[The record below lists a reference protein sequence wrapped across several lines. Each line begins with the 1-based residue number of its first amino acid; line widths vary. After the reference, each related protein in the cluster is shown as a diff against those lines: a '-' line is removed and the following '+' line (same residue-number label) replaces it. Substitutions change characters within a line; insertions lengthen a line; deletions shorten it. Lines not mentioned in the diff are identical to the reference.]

1 MKKTLISAALSLI
14 ALSGCS
20 NTSGL
25 SANVG
30 YSGFDNAKTVQIQP
44 HGNDCSSMVCTG
56 IGAQWNQSH
65 PNSVILII
73 NVFNDVTG
81 ITGAQLNIDGEIVTL
96 NRTSGVTD
104 FQIDNYVKNSTK
116 GFVTDLS
123 VVHRILNSKRTWL
136 RVSTPTGY
144 IEDRVIDGEQDS
156 KAFHALKRFISS
168 VDS

>member
-1 MKKTLISAALSLI
+1 
-14 ALSGCS
+14 
-20 NTSGL
+20 
-25 SANVG
+25 
-30 YSGFDNAKTVQIQP
+30 
-44 HGNDCSSMVCTG
+44 MVCTG

-73 NVFNDVTG
+73 NVFNNVTG

-104 FQIDNYVKNSTK
+104 FQVDNYIKNSTK

-123 VVHRILNSKRTWL
+123 VVRRIIKSKRTWL

-144 IEDRVIDGEQDS
+144 IEDRVVDGKKDS
-156 KAFHALKRFISS
+156 KALHALKRFMSS
-168 VDS
+168 VEDS